1 MSDVEDVL
9 AGSGSEMDAEEDISE
24 VAEETVLSDDEDE
37 QPMPPPPKKAKP
49 APAPAPAP
57 ALSHK
62 SKAPRP
68 APASEKKAAKP
79 RPAPPAAPA
88 AAPARTKPATKKEPR
103 APKEGRASSSKRG
116 HPESEEEE
124 EEEEMRAPGGG
135 GKHKG
140 VDLVQEAFQERG
152 AAMER
157 SERRSKPAESEDEA
171 EADADADADEDED
184 EDEDGEEAAGDTGRA
199 GQQVYLRSTK
209 SPSQWAR
216 VHLEQAAFASPLE
229 FDPPIVNFREASSC
243 QRKDRTQ
250 TYRRLCAEDQ
260 AAVFNNLVILR
271 VPNAQD
277 EEDDDDDADP
287 DRILL
292 GLIVQVEPQAEELE
306 KFEEMQLRIG
316 ESHFYNLIVLDGDA
330 RTHVYSKK
338 SCPLPAGFRHVTIA
352 KYESVVPLT
361 KELPDVFELVS
372 KRLVKKGA
380 STATGKAP
388 KQIGVNRKKKKTVH
402 EDDVVREELGDMTDN
417 EQPEQED
424 ELRGLKWT
432 RSANMQSYLTIPH
445 THRRGWRY
453 HLSHSD
459 RGIHVYRSPLN

>member
-68 APASEKKAAKP
+68 APAPEKKAAKP
-79 RPAPPAAPA
+79 RPAPAAPA

-103 APKEGRASSSKRG
+103 AAKEGRASSSKPAP
-116 HPESEEEE
+116 PESEEEE
-124 EEEEMRAPGGG
+124 KEEEMRAPG

-140 VDLVQEAFQERG
+140 VDLVQEAFEERD
-152 AAMER
+152 AAVAR
-157 SERRSKPAESEDEA
+157 AERRAKTPSDDEN
-171 EADADADADEDED
+171 EEE
-184 EDEDGEEAAGDTGRA
+184 EEEEDGEEAAVDTGRA
-199 GQQVYLRSTK
+199 EQQVYLRSTK

-216 VHLEQAAFASPLE
+216 VHLEEAAFASPIE
-229 FDPPIVNFREASSC
+229 FDPPVVNFREASSC

-250 TYRRLCAEDQ
+250 TYKRLCAEDQ
-260 AAVFNNLVILR
+260 AAVFNNLVVLR

-292 GLIVQVEPQAEELE
+292 GLIVQVEPQAEEME
-306 KFEEMQLRIG
+306 KFEEMQMRIG
-316 ESHFYNLIVLDGDA
+316 EPQFYNLIVLDGDA

-417 EQPEQED
+417 EQPEQEE

-445 THRRGWRY
+445 LHRRGWRY